1 LPSDAEF
8 EKARLSERPNQ
19 EKLSTIVSKLI
30 GQEVTAKPQ
39 LLKVQ
44 TKNLAEDDQ
53 VKAAF
58 DLFKGK
64 IQEN

>member
-1 LPSDAEF
+1 M
-8 EKARLSERPNQ
+8 
-19 EKLSTIVSKLI
+19 IVSKLI